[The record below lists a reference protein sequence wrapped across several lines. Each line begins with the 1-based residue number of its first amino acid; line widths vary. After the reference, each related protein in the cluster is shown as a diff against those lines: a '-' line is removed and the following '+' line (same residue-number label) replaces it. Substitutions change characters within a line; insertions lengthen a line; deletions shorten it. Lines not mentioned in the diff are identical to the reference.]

1 VGRIN
6 RLHGTNEAEI
16 AVLVADNFQKRGVGE
31 ELLRRTIRVAREEG
45 IHALSAEM
53 MADNMAM
60 QVITKR
66 LGFRVK
72 MLPGFA
78 SLRAR
83 LEL

>member
-1 VGRIN
+1 M
-6 RLHGTNEAEI
+6 T
-16 AVLVADNFQKRGVGE
+16 DDYQKRGVGE
-31 ELLRRTIRVAREEG
+31 ELLRRAIRVAREEG
-45 IHALSAEM
+45 IHAVSAEM

-60 QVITKR
+60 QIITKR

-72 MLPGFA
+72 MQPDFA